1 MAKDFFQDIVP
12 PNPAGGDNR
21 ASAQAMNKPEVRQL
35 RPIPAPEVHH
45 TETDELDL
53 HAQDQEYADDDIG
66 ESEIATSA
74 PRGIRNIN
82 MPPRSRPSMND
93 ARERSAQYLPRP
105 NRKISRLWI
114 WIAIGLCIVVLG
126 FFALF
131 LFKQTTVVVIPRTQT
146 VTFDDTTQ
154 LTAYPASNA
163 ATGTLAYIV
172 VSTDITDSQDV
183 TGTGTTAVQAKASGT
198 ITVYNN
204 YSTASV
210 KLIKNTRFQTSS
222 GLIFRTPADVVIPGK
237 KGTTAGH
244 IDITVAADQAGQQY
258 NIVADRFTVPGLK
271 TTPAMYSG
279 IYAQSSAAMSG
290 GFAGNQAGVAVEDRQ
305 KAVADI
311 RARLAQK
318 VTQFVQSKNAGN
330 SIAFADIAQ
339 TTYTDAAD
347 VDAGSGKV
355 QINEAV
361 HIDLPV
367 FPADSF
373 TSILAQTMAVAT
385 DEAPV
390 TLVGGVGYHAVAKD
404 ITPVKLGSDS
414 MDFALVGNA
423 TFVWTVDGSA
433 LATALAS
440 RDQAVF
446 QTIVGGF
453 PGIKEAHARI
463 EPFWKTSFPSDS
475 SKIKVEIQN
484 PLAASSSASN

>member
-12 PNPAGGDNR
+12 PEADNR
-21 ASAQAMNKPEVRQL
+21 SPASNKPEVRKL
-35 RPIPAPEVHH
+35 RPLSVPSVA
-45 TETDELDL
+45 ETDHSESNELDL
-53 HAQDQEYADDDIG
+53 HAQDQEYADDDIEDSG
-66 ESEIATSA
+66 SVASA

-114 WIAIGLCIVVLG
+114 WIAIGLCVAVLG

-146 VTFDDTTQ
+146 VTFDETTQ

-163 ATGTLAYIV
+163 ATGTLSYVV

-183 TGTGTTAVQAKASGT
+183 AGTGTTAVQAKASGT

-210 KLIKNTRFQTSS
+210 KLIKNTRFQSPA

-258 NIVADRFTVPGLK
+258 NIAAGKFTVPGLK

-279 IYAQSSAAMSG
+279 IYAQSSAAMTG

-305 KAVADI
+305 KAVTDI

-318 VTQFVQSKNAGN
+318 VTQ
-330 SIAFADIAQ
+330 
-339 TTYTDAAD
+339 
-347 VDAGSGKV
+347 
-355 QINEAV
+355 
-361 HIDLPV
+361 
-367 FPADSF
+367 
-373 TSILAQTMAVAT
+373 
-385 DEAPV
+385 
-390 TLVGGVGYHAVAKD
+390 
-404 ITPVKLGSDS
+404 
-414 MDFALVGNA
+414 
-423 TFVWTVDGSA
+423 
-433 LATALAS
+433 
-440 RDQAVF
+440 
-446 QTIVGGF
+446 
-453 PGIKEAHARI
+453 
-463 EPFWKTSFPSDS
+463 
-475 SKIKVEIQN
+475 
-484 PLAASSSASN
+484 